1 MSLPERSAPTTTVW
15 WGACAVI
22 ALAMLAMEHDWN
34 VSRYE
39 GYVRASETIEATA
52 GGGNLARRLASLG
65 LAGAG
70 LLLLGWGKRVS
81 WRSNVFL
88 ALPLLLGLGWCAVSL
103 LWSVDV
109 GMCVRRL
116 IVLGCYLFCALGM
129 ARAASPNDVARLC
142 VWLGLASLALGLLA
156 ECTLG
161 TFRPWSGEYRF
172 AGTLHPNAQGAYL
185 AVGAIAAWM
194 LADTDR
200 SRRWRWLACFA
211 LLTLFVVLTKS
222 RTSLAGLGVAISAV
236 ALLRTSLG
244 FKVVAGFAS
253 AWLLAVAL
261 LIVMI
266 SGFDP
271 QAALVDAALLGRTEQ
286 AESLTGR
293 SEIWEEVLRYIAVRP
308 WTGYGYESFWTED
321 HIRRIADN
329 IFFTILSA
337 HSGYLELILSVGI
350 VGLAWYLGT
359 LFVAG
364 TQSSWLLMRREEAQ
378 FTLLLGLILFA
389 LVCSAME
396 STMVTPNWAVLILG
410 ASLAQLAFFA
420 HPTSHERKELPP
432 TRIGRAA

>member
-1 MSLPERSAPTTTVW
+1 
-15 WGACAVI
+15 
-22 ALAMLAMEHDWN
+22 
-34 VSRYE
+34 
-39 GYVRASETIEATA
+39 
-52 GGGNLARRLASLG
+52 LASLG
-65 LAGAG
+65 L
-70 LLLLGWGKRVS
+70 
-81 WRSNVFL
+81 
-88 ALPLLLGLGWCAVSL
+88 
-103 LWSVDV
+103 
-109 GMCVRRL
+109 
-116 IVLGCYLFCALGM
+116 
-129 ARAASPNDVARLC
+129 
-142 VWLGLASLALGLLA
+142 GLLA
-156 ECTLG
+156 EFTLG

-185 AVGAIAAWM
+185 TVGAISAWM

-200 SRRWRWLACFA
+200 SRRLRWLSCFA

-236 ALLRTSLG
+236 AILRTSLR
-244 FKVVAGFAS
+244 FKLVAGFAT

-261 LIVMI
+261 LLVMI
-266 SGFDP
+266 GGFDP

-293 SEIWEEVLRYIAVRP
+293 SEIWEEVLRYVAVRP

-350 VGLAWYLGT
+350 IGLALYLGT
-359 LFVAG
+359 LLVAG
-364 TQSSWLLMRREEAQ
+364 AQTSWLVMRSTGPQ
-378 FTLLLGLILFA
+378 FALLLGLILFA

-420 HPTSHERKELPP
+420 PPASHGRKELPP
-432 TRIGRAA
+432 APFGRAA